1 MEDVKKDLSDKMI
14 EFKLSNVEIMLGEEL
29 GSMSKEDYKDSFA
42 KAQAIN
48 KEKIQWLNVD
58 DSKALAYTTIAL
70 LGYED
75 FGLSYLDELIEN
87 HKDLLK
93 LMFVSM
99 IGYLGS
105 PDEES
110 ENEPEILEK

>member
-1 MEDVKKDLSDKMI
+1 MKDVKKDLSDKMI
-14 EFKLSNVEIMLGEEL
+14 EFKLSNVEIMLGNEL

-42 KAQAIN
+42 KAQALH
-48 KEKIQWLNVD
+48 KEKINWLDIN
-58 DSKALAYTTIAL
+58 DSNSLAYTTIAL

-75 FGLSYLDELIEN
+75 FGLAYIDELIEN

-105 PDEES
+105 PESSEED
-110 ENEPEILEK
+110 EPEILEK